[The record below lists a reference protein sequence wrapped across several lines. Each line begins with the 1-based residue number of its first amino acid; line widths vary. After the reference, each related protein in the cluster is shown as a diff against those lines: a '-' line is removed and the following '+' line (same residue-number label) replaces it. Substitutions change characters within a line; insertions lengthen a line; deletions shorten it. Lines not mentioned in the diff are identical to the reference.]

1 MQLISRKPWVRR
13 LAFAAAVIVVLVG
26 AYALAGFV
34 GVPHWLRSGLQ
45 NYVASH
51 YRRQL
56 SLGDIRFNP
65 FTLTLDAR
73 DISFPDVDSTPML
86 GAGGLHVQLQ
96 LASLWRR
103 GPSFSEIVLTRPFVR
118 ALVRHDGS
126 LNLADLEKP
135 FAGAAP
141 KPAPQKSGPMRLFIG
156 RLAVLDGRSTYEDMS
171 RPTPFRAEL
180 QPINFDLRDF
190 STVGN
195 ASNEYALDFATPI
208 GERFHWSGTLAV
220 EPLASRGQFEI
231 SALQARTLWS
241 FVRDALHFEIPS
253 GVIALSGAYD
263 LTAGNPANLQ
273 VDVHQ
278 LTVSNLGVKPPAA
291 ANDYVDLKLLDVRN
305 THVDLAQRSLTIGTV
320 QLTGGTLRAW
330 VNPNGTLNFSDL
342 VAASPGGGP
351 AAAGTPVAA
360 SSPPPAS
367 ATTKTSAS
375 TKTPTS
381 AQTSSAGWSLAAP
394 DIQISGLKFT
404 AEDRE
409 VAPAA
414 ALTLDDIAVH
424 LQGFHTGGALLKISA
439 SAAVN
444 GSGRLDASATCALG
458 SGTAPAVGAAHAQFA
473 LHNIDLTALQPY
485 VAQRSALTLLS
496 GLFTT
501 QLDIDRT
508 ADGVLTVSG
517 NTEVAKLRTV
527 DDQLRQDFVKWD
539 RLTLQG
545 MSYRSR
551 PASFSIRRIVA
562 VAPYARVI
570 VAANRKLNIAEAFA
584 PKAAR
589 TTAAHAASESPAA
602 PHARRRAGTPRVVP
616 ATAKA
621 AEVQADATP
630 AMPISIG
637 RVQIVNGSA
646 RYTDLWIQPNFFLAI
661 QGLSGSVV
669 GLSSDPRSR
678 AKVDLKGKVDRYAP
692 ISVSGEINPL
702 AATAYSNMKMSFQ
715 GVQLTTATPYSA
727 RFAGYKIEKGTMSA
741 DITYHLEK
749 SQLTADP
756 HFVID
761 QLQLGDKVES
771 ADAVKLPLKLA
782 VALLKDRNG
791 VIDLDLPLSGS
802 LNDPKFKL
810 GPLIWKVVV
819 NVLTKAATA
828 PFALL
833 GRLVGG
839 GEQMKFIDFDAGSST
854 LDASAQQRLA
864 AVAKALQDRPALK
877 LDVPSAYTPDLDRP
891 ALIQQMLDQKLATE
905 SEREVASGKRS
916 KRRESA
922 PASTPTGA
930 PAPNLADPATRFRL
944 LVAEYR
950 SELGAKTALPA
961 DAEAVT
967 KAKGKAKAAA
977 PLQPAISE
985 LEAALTA
992 RIQVPDGDLQLLGRR
1007 RARAIQDALL
1017 KATQL
1022 DPARLFVLNTA
1033 TTQADGQRVR
1043 FQLGLE

>member
-13 LAFAAAVIVVLVG
+13 LALATAVIAVLVG

-45 NYVASH
+45 SYVASH

-73 DISFPDVDSTPML
+73 DISFPDADSTPML

-118 ALVRHDGS
+118 ALVRRDGS

-135 FAGAAP
+135 FASATP

-156 RLAVLDGRSTYEDMS
+156 RLAVLDGRSTYEDLS
-171 RPTPFRAEL
+171 RPTPFRADL

-190 STVGN
+190 GTVGN

-208 GERFHWSGTLAV
+208 GEHFHWSGTLAV

-241 FVRDALHFEIPS
+241 FARDALHFEIPS

-263 LTAGNPANLQ
+263 LAAGNPANLQ

-278 LTVSNLGVKPPAA
+278 LTVSNLGVKPPNA

-342 VAASPGGGP
+342 VAASPGAGP
-351 AAAGTPVAA
+351 AAGTPAAA

-367 ATTKTSAS
+367 ASIKTSTS
-375 TKTPTS
+375 T
-381 AQTSSAGWSLAAP
+381 QTSSAGWSLAAP

-444 GSGRLDASATCALG
+444 GSGRLDANATCNLG

-473 LHNIDLTALQPY
+473 LRNIDLTALQPY
-485 VAQRSALTLLS
+485 VAQRSALSLLS

-508 ADGVLTVSG
+508 ADGVLAVSG

-539 RLTLQG
+539 RLTFQG

-551 PASFSIRRIVA
+551 PASLSIRRIVA

-589 TTAAHAASESPAA
+589 TTAAHAASETPAA
-602 PHARRRAGTPRVVP
+602 SHARRAGTPRVVA

-621 AEVQADATP
+621 PAVQADTAP

-678 AKVDLKGKVDRYAP
+678 AKVDLQGKVDRYAP

-702 AATAYSNMKMSFQ
+702 AATAYSNMKMSFH

-839 GEQMKFIDFDAGSST
+839 GEQMKFIDFDAGSSS
-854 LDASAQQRLA
+854 LDAPAEQRLSRI
-864 AVAKALQDRPALK
+864 AKALQDRPALK
-877 LDVPSAYTPDLDRP
+877 LDVPSAYAPALDRP
-891 ALIQQMLDQKLATE
+891 ALVQQLLEQKLVAQ
-905 SEREVASGKRS
+905 SEQLASHE
-916 KRRESA
+916 RRRRA
-922 PASTPTGA
+922 ASEA
-930 PAPNLADPATRFRL
+930 APNLADPATRFRV

-961 DAEAVT
+961 DAQTVT
-967 KAKGKAKAAA
+967 KAKGKAKTAA
-977 PLQPAISE
+977 PLQPAIAE

-992 RIQVPDGDLQLLGRR
+992 RIQVPDGDLQTLGRR

-1022 DPARLFVLNTA
+1022 DPSRLFVLNTA
-1033 TTQADGQRVR
+1033 TTQADGKRVR